1 MNYPLKFNRTG
12 NDKPLITNNLEVS
25 DGNFVVSEF
34 LTDTLVVMVHDYVA
48 GSAETPLI
56 TYRYDN
62 GLLTQLDK
70 VNLSPDLAENLTI
83 KRLNDT
89 TFVTCFELFGD
100 TYIRAGN
107 VSANGSILFGGEAIV
122 VSTGSYNAI
131 VPITE
136 NRFYIVADEVD
147 DAQSLNFTLYSID
160 ALEFTL
166 ISQVQTN
173 VASDGK
179 IIAEYINNKVRF
191 ICQIGT
197 SIKTGVF
204 DGATTTITTTI
215 LETGV
220 NNWDAI
226 FLNEQI
232 VYFTDR
238 AAADNAGLVD
248 VRGSVTVKKY
258 SFAWDADSNSD
269 ISLVKINSNMVGVF
283 TTRGTDLFIERW
295 KFTPSNAR
303 MIDVLDT
310 TTNLLRTDPKLI
322 NNRLFT
328 FGFDGTNIDAVEVTP
343 TSLEEDI
350 VKPYVD
356 VYDRCTGVIF
366 KPEEYY
372 QIWLDVGDV
381 NYDTDL
387 KVKILKN
394 GVSITWGGG
403 AAITSLT
410 PSEYENGGYTN
421 AFLATQFPS
430 DIANGVY
437 QFSFEIDSVEVW
449 RSDNFVV
456 DSLPTNSTLIECWND
471 SDIYGVEYEGLPL
484 FHNILRL
491 PMFEI
496 SREYEV
502 SYDSYRESTTGKFR
516 NKKTRRDISVKMEV
530 YFLPE
535 PLHDGLSALLSL
547 DNIRLNNKSVTIKS
561 GYDVERNQR
570 REYNKASFEYYEDG
584 NINC

>member
-12 NDKPLITNNLEVS
+12 NDKPLFTNNLDVS
-25 DGNFVVSEF
+25 TGQFVVSEF
-34 LTDTLVVMVHDYVA
+34 LTDTLVVLAHTNTV
-48 GSAETPLI
+48 GNETPLI
-56 TYRYDN
+56 TYSYNN
-62 GLLTQLDK
+62 GLLTKLNELNISIGA
-70 VNLSPDLAENLTI
+70 VNNLTI
-83 KRLNDT
+83 KRLSDT
-89 TFVTCFELFGD
+89 TFAVSYQFDND
-100 TYIRAGN
+100 TLVQVGSVDSDGVITLGTDAN
-107 VSANGSILFGGEAIV
+107 VI
-122 VSTGSYNAI
+122 STGSFNAI

-136 NRFYIVADEVD
+136 NSFYVVADEVD
-147 DAQSLNFTLYSID
+147 DAQSLNFVLYSIIGV
-160 ALEFTL
+160 TL
-166 ISQVQTN
+166 TFVSRVQTN
-173 VASDGK
+173 VSSDGK
-179 IIAEYINNKVRF
+179 IKAEYINNKVRF

-204 DGATTTITTTI
+204 DGVETVLTTTI
-215 LETGV
+215 LENSV

-226 FLNEQI
+226 FLDEQI

-322 NNRLFT
+322 NDRLFT
-328 FGFDGTNIDAVEVTP
+328 FGFDGTNIDSVEVTP
-343 TSLEEDI
+343 TSLGEDI

-535 PLHDGLSALLSL
+535 PLHNGLSALLSL